1 MAFSIFSTFTPAV
14 RTNLRVLFAAGLC
27 FWAGL
32 AGLLP
37 TLPLFIETLGGSG
50 QQIGI
55 VMASFAVGLLVAR
68 PYLSRLADRRGRKVG
83 LIIGLSAIAIAPFG
97 YLLVLLVPHW
107 MVPLAIAGRPVTLD
121 ISILALMAIR
131 ACHGVSIAAF
141 VVSYSALVLDLA
153 PLANRGELIG
163 YMTLTN
169 PIGMALGPALGGFLY
184 EALGFATAF
193 VVMGLLGL
201 TGLWLV
207 LQLQEPYQP
216 RAAAG
221 SNSTAFWSLLWSDR
235 VRTPA
240 LVLLLVGLAFGT
252 LSTFVP
258 LYVQERGL
266 SLNVGLIYT
275 ASAMASFMAR
285 LLVGRA
291 SDRHGRGRFITVSLV
306 IYSLAMGLFWL
317 ARSAPMFLL
326 AGLVQGFAAGT
337 LIPMMA
343 ALMGDR
349 SSPSDRGRTFGLALV
364 GFDVGIALAGPIF
377 GTIADQLSYRGIFGL
392 SGLMTLVGLG
402 IFVTTASKDLTHSLG
417 FALGRGRDVYAIDLP
432 APPGDR
438 AV

>member
-1 MAFSIFSTFTPAV
+1 
-14 RTNLRVLFAAGLC
+14 
-27 FWAGL
+27 
-32 AGLLP
+32 
-37 TLPLFIETLGGSG
+37 
-50 QQIGI
+50 
-55 VMASFAVGLLVAR
+55 
-68 PYLSRLADRRGRKVG
+68 
-83 LIIGLSAIAIAPFG
+83 
-97 YLLVLLVPHW
+97 
-107 MVPLAIAGRPVTLD
+107 
-121 ISILALMAIR
+121 
-131 ACHGVSIAAF
+131 
-141 VVSYSALVLDLA
+141 
-153 PLANRGELIG
+153 
-163 YMTLTN
+163 
-169 PIGMALGPALGGFLY
+169 MALGPALGGFLY
-184 EALGFATAF
+184 EASGFATAF